1 MKKDKFQI
9 TMPELQK
16 LIKEEYA
23 SMAKDASRAEE
34 IQARLKAIN
43 EELETLPETLSEVEA
58 SGTKKVKSTGWT
70 GEGEGDVKYGEK
82 FEKIGT
88 HLKED
93 EEFEG
98 EIEVGGEDAMDSVE
112 AEPEMGYF
120 EMKFAELGKELDA
133 KVGGEEEGAMDEMS
147 MEPAAEEPMEG
158 LAEMEETK
166 HEPMEGESVNP
177 EALAEEAVEEG
188 VEVVAEETIEEVSK
202 EGVEEG
208 AEVVAEETIEE
219 VVKEV
224 SKEGV
229 EEETIEEVSKE
240 GVEETISEDLEEP
253 IEGSTPAQD
262 SDARFNDYMEKDK
275 HVNESVK
282 KGTTLLSEG
291 FTPERKSKMDAEL
304 ERMKRLAKI

>member
-23 SMAKDASRAEE
+23 SMANNASRAEE

-43 EELETLPETLSEVEA
+43 EELKTLPTTLSEVEA
-58 SGTKKVKSTGWT
+58 AGLKGVKSTGWT
-70 GEGEGDVKYGEK
+70 GAGEEDKKYDEK

-93 EEFEG
+93 EEIEG
-98 EIEVGGEDAMDSVE
+98 EIEVGGEEMEGGPEMGME

-120 EMKFAELGKELDA
+120 ELKFAELGKELDT
-133 KVGGEEEGAMDEMS
+133 KVGGDEMEAPEMEVEMGDEMGDEEGAMEG
-147 MEPAAEEPMEG
+147 AMEG

-166 HEPMEGESVNP
+166 HEPIEGTSLNP
-177 EALAEEAVEEG
+177 EALE
-188 VEVVAEETIEEVSK
+188 EVVAEDEE
-202 EGVEEG
+202 
-208 AEVVAEETIEE
+208 AEVVAEEEE
-219 VVKEV
+219 VD
-224 SKEGV
+224 
-229 EEETIEEVSKE
+229 
-240 GVEETISEDLEEP
+240 VEETINEDLEEP

-275 HVNESVK
+275 HVKEGTQKV
-282 KGTTLLSEG
+282 GTTLLSEG
-291 FTPERKSKMDAEL
+291 YSAERKSKMDAEL
-304 ERMKRLAKI
+304 ERMKKLAKI